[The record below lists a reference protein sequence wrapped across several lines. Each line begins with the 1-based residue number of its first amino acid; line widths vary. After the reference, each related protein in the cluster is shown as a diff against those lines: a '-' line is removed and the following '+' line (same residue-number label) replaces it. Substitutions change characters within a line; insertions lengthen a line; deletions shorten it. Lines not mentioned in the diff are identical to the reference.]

1 MHPRRRAVSL
11 VTLGVVPLL
20 AAILALRGAQAHGSL
35 QTPISRLY
43 GCFLEGPESPDS
55 AACKAAVAA
64 GGTQALYDWNEVN
77 LANAAGQHRTL
88 IPDGKL
94 CSAGRDKYKAFDAAR
109 TDWPAT
115 VLPRNGG
122 AYTFI
127 YKATAP
133 HRGTWE
139 FYVTRDGYS
148 PSQPLRW
155 SDLEAT
161 PFLRAT
167 DPPLSGGAY
176 YINGQL
182 PSTKSGR
189 HLIYSIWQRS
199 DSPEA
204 FYTCSEVIF
213 GSDSTPTNTPFAPTA
228 SPFVPTV
235 QPTITRT
242 PIRPTSTP
250 FVSPTMPPPPTATP
264 TQGTQYPAWQPNTYY
279 ATGVRVSYGGRNY
292 QCWQGH
298 TTQTGWEPPN
308 VPALWQL
315 MN

>member
-189 HLIYSIWQRS
+189 HRS
-199 DSPEA
+199 TRS
-204 FYTCSEVIF
+204 
-213 GSDSTPTNTPFAPTA
+213 GSARIARKPSTPAP
-228 SPFVPTV
+228 
-235 QPTITRT
+235 R
-242 PIRPTSTP
+242 
-250 FVSPTMPPPPTATP
+250 
-264 TQGTQYPAWQPNTYY
+264 
-279 ATGVRVSYGGRNY
+279 
-292 QCWQGH
+292 
-298 TTQTGWEPPN
+298 
-308 VPALWQL
+308 
-315 MN
+315 